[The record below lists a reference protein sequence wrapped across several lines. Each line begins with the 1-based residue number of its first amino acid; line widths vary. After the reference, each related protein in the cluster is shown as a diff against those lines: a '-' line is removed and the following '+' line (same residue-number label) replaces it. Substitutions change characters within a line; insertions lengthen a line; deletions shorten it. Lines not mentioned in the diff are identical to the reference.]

1 MVSPGGSGANYRRPR
16 EESDNARRP
25 GSLTHHQ
32 QQQQQQQQ
40 LDDDSTRRTGAD
52 TSNSNHNSLA
62 SASGRLGRFVRRR
75 SHMVHRR
82 SLSRTD
88 DAQVLEDALAA
99 EAAQTEREREAPIR
113 GLAKQLS
120 NWDLL
125 SHSAKSNGALGH
137 SYTTSGSGS
146 HHHRSSQ
153 NGPSHKKN
161 ASSLMGFL
169 WPSPAPKEERPHSGQ
184 APLSAAEVVGA
195 KPFSSAMRVHPAS
208 TSGRE
213 QTLNHQAYVNPH
225 QLEEGGI
232 GGGVDKTSRHPA
244 AGSMG
249 HVSSR
254 VSLPNALDGVRIPVT
269 PPQLNAT
276 ERRPNLVHVHDNK
289 DERLDTRSET
299 ELMIGEIQSIQI
311 SDEIVLARK
320 ALVLIVVSLV
330 GATLFREFAG
340 PLDKDVN
347 IVNVVGFVS
356 TLLLSYP
363 VIRFTIRLFAYFLT
377 TRASALLY
385 RGNSFYFV
393 VALHQDISMTIWSIA
408 STFVWRRLF
417 AEWVYPTDS
426 ELPGKTYRYGDELFQ
441 CYVAYRVGILLK
453 NFLVLLVATSYLW
466 RPYLQRVQSSILAQY
481 ILLLLTD
488 YATTGECNPDDQ
500 KFAIEMGRRG
510 IKEEK
515 NISLYAVSKAMGFIP
530 RHKLG
535 HAFFRELGGTN
546 TLNSSRDA
554 KTLGEYMFEQLLI
567 RSRMHSPGC
576 TAPASPAT
584 RRWAYLANV
593 GQTVLGGGSS
603 SNANTLNAKSLR
615 GGRLAANKRAS
626 LPSSWTA
633 GDVGS
638 LSPAKP
644 TAPEAGLK
652 PAPWLRSRSGAGE
665 RTAGSAPREA
675 SGRSPI
681 VTRVSSKLSSSVNK
695 IRMGPNARAARSA
708 SDSTAGAAAV
718 TVDTADAS
726 DAGSSESPMDEVLPS
741 LGGSGMAGFREFH
754 GGGKKALSVIED
766 ADSFADSERFA
777 GGESKAEGA
786 TEVEFSSLHVV
797 DAFAPR
803 YGQDVAELA
812 RETAR
817 GGSFSSQDRDD
828 NGDRDASRGE
838 DPAGVTSR
846 EEPDDS
852 ANVEKNGSAQEEGNS
867 DEADKPQE
875 EELLTR
881 ETLCPVLEEQVLEMA
896 FKIFD
901 LNNNGSIT
909 KAEMVLGV
917 VDTFK
922 DHRSLA
928 HTLHDSEH
936 IARKLG
942 LIILWLILFVL
953 SFVWLS
959 ILGFD
964 VLSLSV
970 TFASFLIA
978 FSFMI
983 GTAASNLMSAVLFI
997 FVSRLYDVGDR
1008 VHIYDDVQT
1017 VGVLPTD
1024 VTVVKV
1030 DLRTTSF
1037 RRWDEQIFYIPNHLL
1052 ADKTI
1057 VNIQRTAH
1065 QWHEFY
1071 VHVAASTS
1079 SQKLETLQDALQK
1092 FAKKK
1097 DKAEGL
1103 YPHMSFSLT
1112 GIEDST
1118 RLAIRITFRQRGNW
1132 QNMEKK
1138 WACQSMCTWAIKNA
1152 CDTIGITYV
1161 LPEVPV
1167 VMKNKMS

>member
-1 MVSPGGSGANYRRPR
+1 MVSPGSSGANYPRPR
-16 EESDNARRP
+16 EESGRP
-25 GSLTHHQ
+25 HP
-32 QQQQQQQQ
+32 QQQQQ
-40 LDDDSTRRTGAD
+40 LDDGTRRTGAD
-52 TSNSNHNSLA
+52 ASHSNHTSLG
-62 SASGRLGRFVRRR
+62 SVSSRLGRFVRRR
-75 SHMVHRR
+75 SHVVHGSR
-82 SLSRTD
+82 SLSRNDT
-88 DAQVLEDALAA
+88 QILEEALAA
-99 EAAQTEREREAPIR
+99 EAAQMEREREAPIR
-113 GLAKQLS
+113 GLAKDLS
-120 NWDLL
+120 NWDLF
-125 SHSAKSNGALGH
+125 SHGAKSTEP
-137 SYTTSGSGS
+137 SKTTGVSGSQ
-146 HHHRSSQ
+146 HHRPNQ
-153 NGPSHKKN
+153 GGPSHKRN
-161 ASSLMGFL
+161 TSSLMGYL
-169 WPSPAPKEERPHSGQ
+169 WPSPAPIEKRPLSGQ
-184 APLSAAEVVGA
+184 TSLSAADVGGA
-195 KPFSSAMRVHPAS
+195 NPFSGATKVYPAS
-208 TSGRE
+208 ASGRE
-213 QTLNHQAYVNPH
+213 QTLNHQPSVNPH

-232 GGGVDKTSRHPA
+232 GGGVDETHRHPA
-244 AGSMG
+244 ARSMG
-249 HVSSR
+249 HSSDR
-254 VSLPNALDGVRIPVT
+254 VYLPNALDGVRIPAT
-269 PPQLNAT
+269 PPQLDAT
-276 ERRPNLVHVHDNK
+276 DQRPDLVHVHK
-289 DERLDTRSET
+289 TKEERIDTRSET
-299 ELMIGEIQSIQI
+299 DLMIGEIKSIQI
-311 SDEIVLARK
+311 ADEIVLARK
-320 ALVLIVVSLV
+320 ALMLILVSLV
-330 GATLFREFAG
+330 VATLFREFAG

-347 IVNVVGFVS
+347 IVNVVGFAS
-356 TLLLSYP
+356 TIFLSYP

-408 STFVWRRLF
+408 STFVWRQLF

-426 ELPGKTYRYGDELFQ
+426 GLSGDAYRYGDELFQ
-441 CYVAYRVGILLK
+441 CYVAYRVGMLLK

-488 YATTGECNPDDQ
+488 YATRGECNPDDQ

-510 IKEEK
+510 IKEQEK
-515 NISLYAVSKAMGFIP
+515 ISLYAVSKAMGFIP

-554 KTLGEYMFEQLLI
+554 KTLGEYMFDQLLLK
-567 RSRMHSPGC
+567 SRMYSPEC
-576 TAPASPAT
+576 TPPASPST
-584 RRWAYLANV
+584 KRWAYLANV
-593 GQTVLGGGSS
+593 GQTVLGGGGG
-603 SNANTLNAKSLR
+603 SNANTLRTKSTR
-615 GGRLAANKRAS
+615 GGRLGASKRAS

-633 GDVGS
+633 SDVGS
-638 LSPAKP
+638 LSPAKR
-644 TAPEAGLK
+644 TSSDATLK
-652 PAPWLRSRSGAGE
+652 PVPWLRSQSGAGE
-665 RTAGSAPREA
+665 RAAGSAPREA
-675 SGRSPI
+675 GGGSPI
-681 VTRVSSKLSSSVNK
+681 SSKLSSSVDEM
-695 IRMGPNARAARSA
+695 RMGRNARAA
-708 SDSTAGAAAV
+708 SDSAAGAAAV

-726 DAGSSESPMDEVLPS
+726 DAGSSERPTDEVLPS
-741 LGGSGMAGFREFH
+741 QGGGGIARFREFH
-754 GGGKKALSVIED
+754 GGGKRALSVIQD
-766 ADSFADSERFA
+766 VDSFADSELFV
-777 GGESKAEGA
+777 GGESKAEGTA
-786 TEVEFSSLHVV
+786 SGGEMEFSSLRAV
-797 DAFAPR
+797 DAMAPR
-803 YGQDVAELA
+803 QSHDVAELA
-812 RETAR
+812 KEIAN
-817 GGSFSSQDRDD
+817 GGSFSSQDRND
-828 NGDRDASRGE
+828 NDAGDASRGE
-838 DPAGVTSR
+838 DSAGGTVR
-846 EEPDDS
+846 KEHEES
-852 ANVEKNGSAQEEGNS
+852 TNVQRNGSTQKGGDS
-867 DEADKPQE
+867 DEEDKPQE

-881 ETLCPVLEEQVLEMA
+881 ETLCPMLEEQVLEMA

-901 LNNNGSIT
+901 MSNNGSIT

-942 LIILWLILFVL
+942 LIIFWLTLFILA
-953 SFVWLS
+953 FVWLS

-964 VLSLSV
+964 VISLSV

-1017 VGVLPTD
+1017 AGVEPMN
-1024 VTVVKV
+1024 VVVAKV

-1052 ADKTI
+1052 AEKTI

-1071 VHVAASTS
+1071 IHVAASTS
-1079 SQKLETLQDALQK
+1079 SRKLETLHRVLQK

-1097 DKAEGL
+1097 DKPEGL
-1103 YPHMSFSLT
+1103 YPRMGFSLT

-1118 RLAIRITFRQRGNW
+1118 RLSIRIVFRQRGNW
-1132 QNMEKK
+1132 QSMEKK

-1152 CDTIGITYV
+1152 CDTIGITYY

>member
-1 MVSPGGSGANYRRPR
+1 
-16 EESDNARRP
+16 
-25 GSLTHHQ
+25 
-32 QQQQQQQQ
+32 
-40 LDDDSTRRTGAD
+40 
-52 TSNSNHNSLA
+52 
-62 SASGRLGRFVRRR
+62 
-75 SHMVHRR
+75 
-82 SLSRTD
+82 
-88 DAQVLEDALAA
+88 
-99 EAAQTEREREAPIR
+99 
-113 GLAKQLS
+113 
-120 NWDLL
+120 
-125 SHSAKSNGALGH
+125 
-137 SYTTSGSGS
+137 
-146 HHHRSSQ
+146 
-153 NGPSHKKN
+153 
-161 ASSLMGFL
+161 
-169 WPSPAPKEERPHSGQ
+169 
-184 APLSAAEVVGA
+184 
-195 KPFSSAMRVHPAS
+195 
-208 TSGRE
+208 
-213 QTLNHQAYVNPH
+213 
-225 QLEEGGI
+225 
-232 GGGVDKTSRHPA
+232 
-244 AGSMG
+244 MG
-249 HVSSR
+249 HVSGR
-254 VSLPNALDGVRIPVT
+254 MSLPNALDGVRIPAT

-276 ERRPNLVHVHDNK
+276 ENRPNLVHVHDTK
-289 DERLDTRSET
+289 EERMDTRSET

-311 SDEIVLARK
+311 ADEIVLARK
-320 ALVLIVVSLV
+320 ALVLIFVSLV

-347 IVNVVGFVS
+347 IVNVVGFAS
-356 TLLLSYP
+356 TIFLSYP

-393 VALHQDISMTIWSIA
+393 VALHLDISMTIWSIA

-426 ELPGKTYRYGDELFQ
+426 ELSGKAYRYGDELFQ
-441 CYVAYRVGILLK
+441 CYVAYRVGMLLK

-488 YATTGECNPDDQ
+488 YATTGECDPDDQ
-500 KFAIEMGRRG
+500 KFAMEMGRRG
-510 IKEEK
+510 IKEQEK
-515 NISLYAVSKAMGFIP
+515 ISLYAVSKAMGFIP

-554 KTLGEYMFEQLLI
+554 KTLGEYMFDQLLL
-567 RSRMHSPGC
+567 RSRMYSPGC

-593 GQTVLGGGSS
+593 GQTVLGGGGG
-603 SNANTLNAKSLR
+603 SNANTLNAKSFR
-615 GGRLAANKRAS
+615 GGRLGANKRAS

-638 LSPAKP
+638 LSPSKRTSSDA
-644 TAPEAGLK
+644 TLK
-652 PAPWLRSRSGAGE
+652 PAPWLRSRSGAGV
-665 RTAGSAPREA
+665 RAAGSAPREA
-675 SGRSPI
+675 GGRSPI

-695 IRMGPNARAARSA
+695 MRMGPNARAA
-708 SDSTAGAAAV
+708 SDSAAGAATV

-741 LGGSGMAGFREFH
+741 QGGGGMAGFREFH
-754 GGGKKALSVIED
+754 GGGKRALSVIED
-766 ADSFADSERFA
+766 ADSFADSEPFV
-777 GGESKAEGA
+777 GGESKAEVTASGG
-786 TEVEFSSLHVV
+786 ELEFSSLRVV
-797 DAFAPR
+797 DAMAPR
-803 YGQDVAELA
+803 HGHDVSELA
-812 RETAR
+812 KETAN
-817 GGSFSSQDRDD
+817 GGSFSSQDCND
-828 NGDRDASRGE
+828 NDAEDAGRGE
-838 DPAGVTSR
+838 DCAGGTVRKEHEKST
-846 EEPDDS
+846 
-852 ANVEKNGSAQEEGNS
+852 NVQSDGGTQKGGGSK
-867 DEADKPQE
+867 EADKPQE

-881 ETLCPVLEEQVLEMA
+881 ETLCPMLEHQVLEMA

-942 LIILWLILFVL
+942 LIIFWLILFVL
-953 SFVWLS
+953 AFVWLS

-1017 VGVLPTD
+1017 AGVEPMN
-1024 VTVVKV
+1024 VVVVKV

-1057 VNIQRTAH
+1057 VNVQRTAH

-1071 VHVAASTS
+1071 IHVAASTS
-1079 SQKLETLQDALQK
+1079 SQKLETLHDALQK

-1097 DKAEGL
+1097 DKPEGL
-1103 YPHMSFSLT
+1103 YPRMGFSLT

-1118 RLAIRITFRQRGNW
+1118 RLSIRIIFRQRGNW
-1132 QNMEKK
+1132 QNMDKK

-1152 CDTIGITYV
+1152 CDTIGITYY